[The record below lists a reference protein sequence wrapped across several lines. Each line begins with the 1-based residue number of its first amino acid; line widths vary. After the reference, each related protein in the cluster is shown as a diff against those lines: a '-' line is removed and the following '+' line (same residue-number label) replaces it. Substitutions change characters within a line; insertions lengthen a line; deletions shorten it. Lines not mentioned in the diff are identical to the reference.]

1 MFPILCSHASR
12 AAPLRRCC
20 LPCGMAFPRR
30 NNKKCPSPPFQET
43 ETLKLLP
50 SDSCSPCAKHFLTA
64 TNLGLSSIFYRT
76 APEKSIF
83 FCRTSQFF
91 CRRPCICPHWGMF
104 RALRRVSFAAPP
116 LLALVGAGVP
126 DGPLLVLL
134 PKGYFA
140 LRRDSLLPTAAKGCK
155 NAAKNQWFLEFLSSD
170 CSCGAKRFR
179 NESPLRLPSLPLTWH
194 AESNGRPPVW
204 AIIKSR
210 TCRQRRQV
218 WVRPAGPRPR
228 ARNIPF
234 ENKSAGRCGR
244 RVRAQRPPVRK
255 KERPPKRSFFFGSE
269 LSSN

>member
-1 MFPILCSHASR
+1 MLPAPRPCGGAAAPAGWLSPSGITKSAPVPRFRRPKHSSFCRVIVAARARSTSLQLPILDCRLYFTGQHRKNQYFFAGPHNFFA
-12 AAPLRRCC
+12 AAPTFR
-20 LPCGMAFPRR
+20 
-30 NNKKCPSPPFQET
+30 
-43 ETLKLLP
+43 
-50 SDSCSPCAKHFLTA
+50 
-64 TNLGLSSIFYRT
+64 
-76 APEKSIF
+76 APE
-83 FCRTSQFF
+83 
-91 CRRPCICPHWGMF
+91 
-104 RALRRVSFAAPP
+104 RVSFAAP

-126 DGPLLVLL
+126 DGPLLVLS

-140 LRRDSLLPTAAKGCK
+140 LRRDTLLPTAAKGCK

-210 TCRQRRQV
+210 TCRRLRQV
-218 WVRPAGPRPR
+218 WVRPAGPRSE

-255 KERPPKRSFFFGSE
+255 KERPPKRSFF
-269 LSSN
+269 LVQN

>member
-20 LPCGMAFPRR
+20 LPCGMAFPRW

-91 CRRPCICPHWGMF
+91 CRRLRCCICLQQGEF
-104 RALRRVSFAAPP
+104 RARERGSLLAAVTCRLFSSMPPAAPF
-116 LLALVGAGVP
+116 
-126 DGPLLVLL
+126 L
-134 PKGYFA
+134 P
-140 LRRDSLLPTAAKGCK
+140 AAKEMGGK

-170 CSCGAKRFR
+170 HSHAAKRPTPNRSCPYPRFR
-179 NESPLRLPSLPLTWH
+179 FHVPQENAVSYRRGTVYLRVVRRSGSDKRTARDSLYDDV
-194 AESNGRPPVW
+194 RQF
-204 AIIKSR
+204 KSR
-210 TCRQRRQV
+210 VVRGGGFQRT
-218 WVRPAGPRPR
+218 PAAQEVLKPAVSSSVFGH
-228 ARNIPF
+228 F
-234 ENKSAGRCGR
+234 WGCG
-244 RVRAQRPPVRK
+244 QK
-255 KERPPKRSFFFGSE
+255 
-269 LSSN
+269 